1 MLNFNSKIGTEFTTI
16 YTTPSGKY
24 CNISNIKINNTVSS
38 SWKVELSLW
47 NNKTKE
53 QVILYSFYLESGQ
66 LINDDVIY
74 QLSEGD
80 KLIARSNITTVVIN
94 ITGSEHATNTQ

>member
-1 MLNFNSKIGTEFTTI
+1 MSAISFMLLKCSILVSYTSK
-16 YTTPSGKY
+16 
-24 CNISNIKINNTVSS
+24 
-38 SWKVELSLW
+38 
-47 NNKTKE
+47 
-53 QVILYSFYLESGQ
+53 VILYSFYLESGQ